1 MKTLLIP
8 TDFSPNAKHAVE
20 YGYKLA
26 KQIKANVILCNA
38 VIVPAEIP
46 QAGFIAWPMEE
57 YDVLI
62 DESAE
67 ELKKLKAD
75 LKHDEDAFTPLISC
89 FNEVGATADV
99 VNGLIAKKNIDLVVM
114 GTHRNSGLSSFLLG
128 NHTRILIDTI
138 TKPLLLVPP
147 KTPVTPIK
155 KIAFA
160 ADFKQPEKDLGSVYA
175 LIPLAKAL
183 NAEIL
188 ITHVYDGKDQS
199 PEFHKWITNF
209 LTDLSNK
216 ADYPHIYYRLVRN
229 DYAEEGLDWLCNHGQ
244 IDMLAM
250 IHRPHTFFDSILKG
264 SYTQKMASHITIPL
278 LVFPGRG

>member
-26 KQIKANVILCNA
+26 KQIKANVVLCNA
-38 VIVPAEIP
+38 VTVPAEIP
-46 QAGFIAWPMEE
+46 QAGFIAWPTED

-62 DESAE
+62 DESTE

-75 LKHDEDAFTPLISC
+75 LAHDKDAFTPLISY
-89 FNEVGATADV
+89 FNEVGTTADV
-99 VNGLIAKKNIDLVVM
+99 VNGLIAKKNIGLVVM
-114 GTHRNSGLSSFLLG
+114 GTHGRDGLSSFLLG

-147 KTPVTPIK
+147 QAPGTPIK
-155 KIAFA
+155 KIAFGV
-160 ADFKQPEKDLGSVYA
+160 DFKQPEKDLGSIYE
-175 LIPLAKAL
+175 LIPLARAM

-199 PEFHKWITNF
+199 PDFHKWITNF
-209 LTDLSNK
+209 LADLSNK

-229 DYAEEGLDWLCNHGQ
+229 DYAEEGLDWLCKHGQ

-250 IHRPHTFFDSILKG
+250 VHRPHIFFDSILKG
-264 SYTQKMASHITIPL
+264 SYTQKMASHISIPL

>member
-26 KQIKANVILCNA
+26 KQIKANVVLCNA
-38 VIVPAEIP
+38 VVVPAEIP

-62 DESAE
+62 DESTE
-67 ELKKLKAD
+67 GLKKLKAD
-75 LKHDEDAFTPLISC
+75 LAHDKDAFTPLISC
-89 FNEVGATADV
+89 FNEVGTTADV
-99 VNGLIAKKNIDLVVM
+99 VNGLIAIKNIDLVLM
-114 GTHRNSGLSSFLLG
+114 GTHGSDGLSSFLFG

-147 KTPVTPIK
+147 QAPAAPIK

-160 ADFKQPEKDLGSVYA
+160 ADFKQPEKDLESIYE
-175 LIPLAKAL
+175 LIPLARAL

-188 ITHVYDGKDQS
+188 LTHIYDGKDQS

-229 DYAEEGLDWLCNHGQ
+229 DYAEEGLDWLCKHGQ
-244 IDMLAM
+244 IDMLATV
-250 IHRPHTFFDSILKG
+250 HRPHTFFDSILKG
-264 SYTQKMASHITIPL
+264 SYTQKMASHIKIPL
-278 LVFPGRG
+278 LVFPGRV

>member
-26 KQIKANVILCNA
+26 KQIKANVVLCNA
-38 VIVPAEIP
+38 VVVPAEMP
-46 QAGFIAWPMEE
+46 QAGFIAWPMDE
-57 YDVLI
+57 YDLLI
-62 DESAE
+62 DESTE
-67 ELKKLKAD
+67 ELKKLKAG
-75 LKHDEDAFTPLISC
+75 LGHDKDAFTPLISC
-89 FNEVGATADV
+89 FNEVGTTADI
-99 VNGLIAKKNIDLVVM
+99 VNGLIAKKNIGLVVM
-114 GTHRNSGLSSFLLG
+114 GTHGSYGLSSFLFG

-147 KTPVTPIK
+147 QAPGMPIK

-160 ADFKQPEKDLGSVYA
+160 ADFKQPENDLGSVYE

-188 ITHVYDGKDQS
+188 ITHIYDGKDQS

-229 DYAEEGLDWLCNHGQ
+229 DYAEEGLDWLCKHGQ

-250 IHRPHTFFDSILKG
+250 VHRPHTFFDSILKG
-264 SYTQKMASHITIPL
+264 SYTQKMATRITIPL